1 MKHIPQG
8 RTLIYIMIF
17 CLLPSLLA
25 ALWVWSELSVVE
37 GVRDQLENV
46 KEHAFLKEKRQSSN
60 QNLSTYYK
68 DADHFYIDKQLE
80 TLTFLD
86 PEVEALQKLTS
97 RKNIPED
104 ETVRRRL
111 EKLTGPENALSFTE
125 GVVQNYGAFQET
137 TETLSHPVE
146 VSINDLYKILSR
158 VEGVSINGEPIPE
171 GRPQL
176 IILDFRLNKKK
187 SLDQNEV
194 FQLNMKLL
202 KREFS

>member
-1 MKHIPQG
+1 
-8 RTLIYIMIF
+8 MIF